1 MRQALAAGD
10 YRERMRLM
18 GAIPVGNSPQEFGA
32 FIRSEYERYGKL
44 IKALGL
50 SAE

>member
-1 MRQALAAGD
+1 
-10 YRERMRLM
+10 MRLM
-18 GAIPVGNSPQEFGA
+18 GAIPVGNSPQEFAA

-50 SAE
+50 RAE